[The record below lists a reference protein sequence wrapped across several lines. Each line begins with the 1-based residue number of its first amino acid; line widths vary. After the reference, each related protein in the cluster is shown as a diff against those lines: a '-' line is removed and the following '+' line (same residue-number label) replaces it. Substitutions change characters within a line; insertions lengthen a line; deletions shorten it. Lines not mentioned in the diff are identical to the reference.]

1 MDFAL
6 NEEQSRW
13 QNEARHFA
21 KEVLLP
27 ASLKRDQIDIDVR
40 LAGNN
45 LLPSFDFSAETNRDF
60 GSAILR
66 VGIGHHRRPLPNDAR

>member
-21 KEVLLP
+21 KEEQKGP
-27 ASLKRDQIDIDVR
+27 
-40 LAGNN
+40 
-45 LLPSFDFSAETNRDF
+45 
-60 GSAILR
+60 GSNIQA
-66 VGIGHHRRPLPNDAR
+66 VNRPLPRMSWGSGVRSNSN

>member
-21 KEVLLP
+21 KEVLGSKKGALFKP
-27 ASLKRDQIDIDVR
+27 VSASLLLVLREAR
-40 LAGNN
+40 L
-45 LLPSFDFSAETNRDF
+45 L
-60 GSAILR
+60 
-66 VGIGHHRRPLPNDAR
+66 